1 MRKAL
6 GRGLEVLLPAS
17 PARSP
22 APVALAPVAE
32 DAPAA
37 GVPTARL
44 GEIATNPDH
53 PRRRSEP
60 EAGGP
65 RRLHRRHD
73 LAAAPRRAAP
83 STASN

>member
-32 DAPAA
+32 DAPVA

-44 GEIATNPDH
+44 GEITTNPDQ
-53 PRRRSEP
+53 PRRRFEP
-60 EAGGP
+60 EAP
-65 RRLHRRHD
+65 RSQPQ
-73 LAAAPRRAAP
+73 AADADHA
-83 STASN
+83 N